1 VSKVKRAAMTKPDP
15 RPPICDYEGSN
26 YRTEFWENRDRDYE
40 DRVERVALRR
50 LLPPGGGQRLLEIG
64 AGFGRLTGE
73 YRAFDQV
80 VLLDYSLSL
89 LQEAQ
94 ERLGRSGRFV
104 YVAADVYAMPFRAGV
119 FDTATMIRVLHH
131 MADAPAALAQVAR
144 ALAPGGVFIL
154 EYANKRNVKSLLR
167 YALRRQTWNPL
178 DEAPVEFVELNFD
191 FHPAYIQRSLR
202 AAGFAEERRL
212 PVSFFRL
219 SAFKAALPTDT
230 LVQLDSLFQ
239 RSGLLCTPS
248 VFVRAHTARPDGS
261 DNLAA
266 GSIFACPETG
276 APLIAEGDTLVS
288 RASGRRWAIRDGI
301 YDFKAPLE

>member
-1 VSKVKRAAMTKPDP
+1 MTKPDYQP
-15 RPPICDYEGSN
+15 RICDYEGSN
-26 YRTEFWENRDRDYE
+26 YRTEFWENKGRDYE
-40 DRVERVALRR
+40 DRVERIALRR
-50 LLPPGGGQRLLEIG
+50 LLPPGGQRLLEIG
-64 AGFGRLTGE
+64 AGFGRLTSE

-104 YVAADVYAMPFRAGV
+104 YVAADVYTMPFRPGV
-119 FDTATMIRVLHH
+119 FDAATMIRVLHH
-131 MADAPAALAQVAR
+131 MADVPAALAQVAR
-144 ALAPGGVFIL
+144 ALAPDGVFIL
-154 EYANKRNVKSLLR
+154 EYANKRNVKALLR
-167 YALRRQTWNPL
+167 YALRRQAWNPL

-202 AAGFAEERRL
+202 AAGFAEEQRL

-219 SAFKAALPTDT
+219 SALKAALPTGA

-239 RSGLLCTPS
+239 RTGLIYTPS
-248 VFVRAHTARPDGS
+248 VFIRARASRPDAS

-266 GSIFACPETG
+266 ESIFACPETG
-276 APLIAEGDTLVS
+276 APLVAEGDTLIS

-301 YDFKAPLE
+301 YDFKAPLD